1 MEESGA
7 LTPEQLDEVYAWVD
21 SYNLS
26 RPKKNINRDFSDG
39 LLAAEIV
46 KHHFE
51 KIVDLHNYPSS
62 HNIKQKFSNW
72 DLVNRKLFQKLGFQ
86 IKANDI
92 DRIVNCQPEAVE
104 RVLLIL
110 KKHIEQTKNKPP
122 VLPMAK
128 VFDPVQG
135 GAKNHHN
142 NPHYNLVYTNMISPI
157 ETPQGLVIN
166 QPISGQMMGPSA
178 SGGVLMSNGRGN
190 GIYSKIPPETP
201 LSRLPPGADMS
212 AGGQGSGAY
221 ASANNHATYHNGG
234 AGSGANERRRSPVM
248 MRAGAAGMEGN
259 DFAHKR
265 VGSGAPGA
273 RNGGNPAAKPAVG
286 KSAVDYEKEYQNY
299 SNKQLMGLLRDKDA
313 KIQDLVDAVE
323 ILELKCK
330 KLEQLVML
338 NDAERKLKGSP
349 GGGSYPKK

>member
-21 SYNLS
+21 SYTLS

-62 HNIKQKFSNW
+62 HNVKQKFSNW
-72 DLVNRKLFQKLGFQ
+72 DLLNRKLFQKLGFQ
-86 IKANDI
+86 IKVADI

-135 GAKNHHN
+135 AGKHQQNGA
-142 NPHYNLVYTNMISPI
+142 YNLVYTNMISPI

-166 QPISGQMMGPSA
+166 QPIGGQMLGPSS
-178 SGGVLMSNGRGN
+178 SGGVLVANGRGN
-190 GIYSKIPPETP
+190 GLYSKIPPETP
-201 LSRLPPGADMS
+201 LSRLPAGAEYSSSGPG
-212 AGGQGSGAY
+212 GYGA
-221 ASANNHATYHNGG
+221 ALNQANLNNGG
-234 AGSGANERRRSPVM
+234 AGGMGAANERRRSPVM

-265 VGSGAPGA
+265 VGSGVPGA
-273 RNGGNPAAKPAVG
+273 RNGAQAAAKPAAG

-299 SNKQLMGLLRDKDA
+299 TNKQLMSLLREKDH
-313 KIQDLVDAVE
+313 KIQDLVEAVE

-338 NDAERKLKGSP
+338 NDADRKLKGSP
-349 GGGSYPKK
+349 GGYPKK